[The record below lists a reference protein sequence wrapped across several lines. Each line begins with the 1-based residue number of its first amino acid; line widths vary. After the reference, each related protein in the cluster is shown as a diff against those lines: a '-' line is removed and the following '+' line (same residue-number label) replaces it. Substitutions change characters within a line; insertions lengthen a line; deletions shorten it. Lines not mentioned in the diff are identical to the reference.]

1 MKKFA
6 SLLIVI
12 AVAGSLSLTAG
23 ELSPKTKNQLSVGMV
38 KSLKMPFS
46 SSQIVEMELVYTKGN
61 YSLWKCE
68 DAAVDKYPQDRLTGK
83 TYKYFVYKNEKYHL
97 AVKENN
103 KDDIFRFF
111 SANKTI

>member
-23 ELSPKTKNQLSVGMV
+23 ELSPKTKNQMSVGMV

-68 DAAVDKYPQDRLTGK
+68 DASVDKYPQDRLAGK
-83 TYKYFVYKNEKYHL
+83 SYRYFVYKNEKYHL

-111 SANKTI
+111 SASKTI

>member
-23 ELSPKTKNQLSVGMV
+23 ELSPKTKNQMSVGMV

-68 DAAVDKYPQDRLTGK
+68 ETLVDNYPQDRLTGK
-83 TYKYFVYKNEKYHL
+83 SYKYFVYKNEKYHL

-111 SANKTI
+111 SASKTI

>member
-23 ELSPKTKNQLSVGMV
+23 ELSPKTKNELSIGMV
-38 KSLKMPFS
+38 KTLKMPFS
-46 SSQIVEMELVYTKGN
+46 SSQKVEMELVYTKGN

-68 DAAVDKYPQDRLTGK
+68 DSCVDKYPENRLVGK
-83 TYKYFVYKNEKYHL
+83 SYRYFVYKNEKYHL

-111 SANKTI
+111 SAGKNI